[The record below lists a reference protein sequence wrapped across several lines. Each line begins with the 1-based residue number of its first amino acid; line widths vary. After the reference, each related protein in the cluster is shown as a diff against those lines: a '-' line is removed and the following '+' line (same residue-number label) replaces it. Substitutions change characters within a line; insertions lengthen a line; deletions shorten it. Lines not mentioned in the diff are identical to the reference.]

1 MRAITLKEAGGVENF
16 IYTEVPKPKVQQDEV
31 LVKVKSIS
39 INPVDVKARR
49 NAGVLSWIYN
59 DKRPVILGWDISGE
73 IVEMGESVKSFQ
85 LGNQVFGMV
94 NFIGSG
100 NAYAEYVSVP
110 ANQLAIKP
118 KNISHEEA
126 SGATLAAL
134 TAWQA
139 LVTNGKIKKG
149 DKILIHAGAGGVGHF
164 AVQIAKHLG
173 AYVIAT
179 SSAKNKD
186 FILSLGAD
194 KHIDYH
200 SEKFYEKLNDIDFVL
215 DTIGGEVLLHSIDI
229 VKQNGKII
237 SIPSPDF
244 SEKIMEKAKNKKVN
258 LSFMLVQSNGDDMNS
273 IADLLGSKFLK
284 SHISAKYSFSK
295 MGEAHLKIE
304 TGRTVGKVVVTL

>member
-1 MRAITLKEAGGVENF
+1 MRVITLKEAGGVENL
-16 IYTEVPKPKVQQDEV
+16 IYTEIPKPKVQQYEV

-39 INPVDVKARR
+39 INPVDVKARA
-49 NAGVLSWIYN
+49 NEGVLSRIYN

-73 IVEMGESVKSFQ
+73 IVEMGKFVKSFQ

-110 ANQLAIKP
+110 TNQLAIKP

-139 LVTNGKIKKG
+139 LVTNGEIKK
-149 DKILIHAGAGGVGHF
+149 DSKVLIHAGAGGVGHF

-173 AYVIAT
+173 AYVFAT

-200 SEKFYEKLNDIDFVL
+200 SDKFYEKLNDIDFVL
-215 DTIGGEVLLHSIDI
+215 DAIGGEVLLHSIDV

-237 SIPSPDF
+237 TLLPPDF
-244 SEKIMEKAKNKKVN
+244 DENIKAKAKNRKVN
-258 LSFMLVQSNGDDMNS
+258 LSYMVVQSNGDDMNS
-273 IADLLGSKFLK
+273 IADLLGNKYLK
-284 SHISAKYSFSK
+284 SHISAKYPFSK
-295 MGEAHLKIE
+295 MSEAHLKVE